1 MSGTSIK
8 RRLSG
13 DEKLRRILLRPTD
26 EKVSSRQR
34 FGVII
39 VFGVLGTTKVNK
51 GVVGSKKNIYLCDQ
65 KLDQGAVLL
74 I

>member
-13 DEKLRRILLRPTD
+13 NEKLKRILLRPTD

-34 FGVII
+34 FGVLI
-39 VFGVLGTTKVNK
+39 VFGVLGTTKVI
-51 GVVGSKKNIYLCDQ
+51 GSKKNIYLCDQ
-65 KLDQGAVLL
+65 KPDQGAVL
-74 I
+74 